1 MGLYFIYRNGPIFR
15 AKTIF
20 LAYNVLSE
28 LRMLWTASYNIEK
41 TLFIL
46 PFVGG
51 AFVDVGPKKMTV
63 KRKLLELRSEN

>member
-1 MGLYFIYRNGPIFR
+1 MNSII
-15 AKTIF
+15 I
-20 LAYNVLSE
+20 
-28 LRMLWTASYNIEK
+28 NIEK

-63 KRKLLELRSEN
+63 KRKLLELHSEN